1 MRATLLV
8 DMKTVYNVPRIAARD
23 FGNDDPRLPEN
34 LVWISIAEPG
44 DQRSIV
50 SNKYLDKCPNLK
62 LAFWDIREPMEFK
75 GEMLQPPSE
84 RDARKIVKFLLQHSE
99 KSVYVNCAAGVSRSG
114 AIAQFCQDFLGY
126 EWNTFGKRCAAP
138 NSRLYTL
145 LVEVFQEVMEKKYN

>member
-1 MRATLLV
+1 L
-8 DMKTVYNVPRIAARD
+8 KTVYNVPRIAARD

-50 SNKYLDKCPNLK
+50 SNKYLDRCANLK

-75 GEMLQPPSE
+75 GETLQPPSE

-114 AIAQFCQDFLGY
+114 AVAQFCADFLGHK
-126 EWNTFGKRCAAP
+126 WLDHCKDCAIP

-145 LVEVFQEVMEKKYN
+145 LVEAFQKEMEKKYN